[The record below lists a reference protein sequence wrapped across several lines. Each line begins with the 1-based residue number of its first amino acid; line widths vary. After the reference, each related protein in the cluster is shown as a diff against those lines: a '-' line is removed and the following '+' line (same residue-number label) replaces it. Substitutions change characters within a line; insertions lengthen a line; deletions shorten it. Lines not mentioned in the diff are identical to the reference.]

1 MVKSIANMMALHIS
15 TPGTIGST
23 SLPKRSLSYRW
34 VINDAQVFLK
44 NATAGFRSPKFEVNL
59 SLRESSQKV
68 SKWQLVIKK
77 NASSFSLFLCYAKNT
92 TLCDQFAYPQQGRID
107 LPKAFP
113 KPTQTIATGQV
124 LSSQLPPGSRPR
136 PSMVSSLGST
146 ASKILIFDCTF
157 SILDSS
163 TNKVKHSVTVAT
175 RECVVG
181 VQMEDFGVA
190 NFIKQDELTK
200 YLDGHTLT
208 LQVDATLLC
217 LTDNSECVETSN
229 TLVPADNIRE
239 DLGSFCQGDLFA
251 DVTITCGGKEFR
263 AHKLILAS
271 QSPVFKKMFEIDMK
285 ERRSGVIEAP
295 DITPAVMS
303 DLLAYLYTGTAPHVD
318 TLVRELLNVANKYEL
333 PRLLSICE
341 TTLVSKIT
349 ADSVFEILTFAELHQ
364 AKTLKKACLGFIKC
378 NFTSICELDSWKDM
392 KTTNSPIHQ
401 ILVCEILEYYHHSL

>member
-1 MVKSIANMMALHIS
+1 MMALPIS

-44 NATAGFRSPKFEVNL
+44 NATDFRSPKFEINL
-59 SLRESSQKV
+59 PLRETSQRV

-92 TLCDQFAYPQQGRID
+92 TCTQSLPLSSQNINQFGIHQ
-107 LPKAFP
+107 
-113 KPTQTIATGQV
+113 TQTSTGLV
-124 LSSQLPPGSRPR
+124 LSSQLPRTR
-136 PSMVSSLGST
+136 MAPSTVSSLGST
-146 ASKILIFDCTF
+146 ASKILISDCTF
-157 SILDSS
+157 SILNSS
-163 TNKVKHSVTVAT
+163 TNKVKHSATVAT

-181 VQMEDFGVA
+181 VQMEDFGIA

-208 LQVDATLLC
+208 LQVNATLLC
-217 LTDNSECVETSN
+217 LTDYSECVETSN
-229 TLVPADNIRE
+229 TLVPADNIRK
-239 DLGSFCQGDLFA
+239 DVKSLYQDVSFA

-263 AHKLILAS
+263 AHKVILAS

-285 ERRSGVIEAP
+285 ERRSGVIEVP
-295 DITPAVMS
+295 DITPAVIS

-318 TLVRELLNVANKYEL
+318 TLARELLNAANKYEL
-333 PRLLSICE
+333 PRFLSICE

-349 ADSVFEILTFAELHQ
+349 ADSVLEMLILAELHQ
-364 AKTLKKACLGFIKC
+364 AKTLRKACLGFIKC
-378 NFTSICELDSWKDM
+378 NFTRICKLDSWIELKSSA
-392 KTTNSPIHQ
+392 THQ
-401 ILVCEILEYYHHSL
+401 ILVIEVLEYCSDFGLCPHCPD

>member
-1 MVKSIANMMALHIS
+1 MALHIS

-44 NATAGFRSPKFEVNL
+44 NATDFRSPMFEVNL
-59 SLRESSQKV
+59 PLRETSQRI

-77 NASSFSLFLCYAKNT
+77 TVPASFKLYLYYTKNIIGTLSNSTVAKGQTKPLFNQSMPSGYAKPPALLFATPQTNT
-92 TLCDQFAYPQQGRID
+92 
-107 LPKAFP
+107 
-113 KPTQTIATGQV
+113 V
-124 LSSQLPPGSRPR
+124 
-136 PSMVSSLGST
+136 VSSLGST
-146 ASKILIFDCTF
+146 ASKILISDCTF

-163 TNKVKHSVTVAT
+163 TNKVKHSATAAT

-190 NFIKQDELTK
+190 IIKQDELTK

-208 LQVDATLLC
+208 LQVNATLLC
-217 LTDNSECVETSN
+217 LTDYSECVETNN
-229 TLVPADNIRE
+229 TLVPADNIRK
-239 DLGSFCQGDLFA
+239 DIKCLYQDVSFA
-251 DVTITCGGKEFR
+251 DVTITCDGKEFR
-263 AHKLILAS
+263 AHKVILAT

-285 ERRSGVIEAP
+285 ERRSGVIEVS

-318 TLVRELLNVANKYEL
+318 TLARELLNVANKYEL

-341 TTLVSKIT
+341 TTLASKIT
-349 ADSVFEILTFAELHQ
+349 ANSVLEILILAELHQ

-378 NFTSICELDSWKDM
+378 NFTSICKLDSWIELKSSA
-392 KTTNSPIHQ
+392 THQ
-401 ILVCEILEYYHHSL
+401 ILVIEVLEYCML